1 MNRDDAKQ
9 NASNDSE
16 VILLRGNY
24 TRIQY
29 RRTFFRGEEYRKSD
43 AVSAGIQ
50 DVDTHAPYWNQVRMC
65 VQINSN
71 PSALRVFG
79 AGTQHGFK
87 ENGCFKSAGIQKKRV
102 LEYSIKKC

>member
-1 MNRDDAKQ
+1 MNRNDAKQ

-16 VILLRGNY
+16 VVLLRGNY

-29 RRTFFRGEEYRKSD
+29 RRTFFRGEGYRKSD

-65 VQINSN
+65 VQIKPI
-71 PSALRVFG
+71 PSTLCVFG
-79 AGTQHGFK
+79 AGTQYGFK
-87 ENGCFKSAGIQKKRV
+87 ENRGCRNANFSEKKRTGIQ
-102 LEYSIKKC
+102 

>member
-16 VILLRGNY
+16 VVLLRGNY

-29 RRTFFRGEEYRKSD
+29 RRTFFRHEGYRKSD

-50 DVDTHAPYWNQVRMC
+50 DVDTHAPCWNQVRMC
-65 VQINSN
+65 VQIKPN
-71 PSALRVFG
+71 PSALRVVG
-79 AGTQHGFK
+79 AGTQYGFK
-87 ENGCFKSAGIQKKRV
+87 ENRGCRNAGIQ
-102 LEYSIKKC
+102 

>member
-1 MNRDDAKQ
+1 MQ
-9 NASNDSE
+9 NKVLE
-16 VILLRGNY
+16 LVELILLRGNY
-24 TRIQY
+24 ARIQY
-29 RRTFFRGEEYRKSD
+29 RRTFFRGEGYRKSD

-65 VQINSN
+65 VQIRPI

>member
-1 MNRDDAKQ
+1 MFA
-9 NASNDSE
+9 
-16 VILLRGNY
+16 ILRGEN

-29 RRTFFRGEEYRKSD
+29 RRTFFRGEGYRKSD

-65 VQINSN
+65 VQIRPI